1 MRWLFLFV
9 LSLNLAYIGWQVS
22 QSSTAAYVDVPALKN
37 VKTIVLLSELKPQAD
52 VVENGQVAEV
62 ESVDEVPVETLPV
75 EPLPVEKA
83 GGNEEGDAKETVADL
98 SDVEAEPEALPES
111 AEQTKTVSVVS
122 EEVVSDE
129 PPEPAVE
136 AVQAARCFTLGPFRD
151 LDELRTLIR
160 EIKSY
165 VIEADFRGREE
176 KERSLYWVYVKP
188 EKNRARAIKTGKRLK
203 AKKIKDF
210 YVIRSGEKINGVSLG
225 HFRSKK
231 GAYGLAKKV
240 RKLGFDVTVEPV
252 YRAYMLY
259 WLDYQLAAG
268 SDIPESIFEKYT
280 QPSKKQKISRLS
292 RDCGS

>member
-1 MRWLFLFV
+1 MRWLFLLV

-22 QSSTAAYVDVPALKN
+22 QSSTAAYVEVPALKN

-52 VVENGQVAEV
+52 VVEIEQVADAGPVV
-62 ESVDEVPVETLPV
+62 EDVPA
-75 EPLPVEKA
+75 EPLPVA
-83 GGNEEGDAKETVADL
+83 QDGGNGAQEAVATQL
-98 SDVEAEPEALPES
+98 VVEDEPETLPEP
-111 AEQTKTVSVVS
+111 AEQPKTANVVT
-122 EEVVSDE
+122 EAAANNE
-129 PPEPAVE
+129 PPEPAQPPVE
-136 AVQAARCFTLGPFRD
+136 VAQADSCFTLGPFRD
-151 LDELRTLIR
+151 LAELRGLIR

-188 EKNRARAIKTGKRLK
+188 EKSRAQAIKTGKRLK

-210 YVIRSGEKINGVSLG
+210 YVIREGEKINGLSLG

-252 YRAYMLY
+252 YKTYMLY

-268 SDIPESIFEKYT
+268 ADIPESIFEKYT
-280 QPSKKQKISRLS
+280 RSSKKQKISRLD
-292 RDCGS
+292 RDCGA